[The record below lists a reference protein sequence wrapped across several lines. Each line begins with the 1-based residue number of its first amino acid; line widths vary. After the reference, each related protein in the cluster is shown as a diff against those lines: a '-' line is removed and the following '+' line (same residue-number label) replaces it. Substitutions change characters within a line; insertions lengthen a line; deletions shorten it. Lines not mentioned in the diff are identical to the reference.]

1 MPRNGEASHPCS
13 VGNPQALPRV
23 AKAVQGYV
31 VILVG
36 TSHPG
41 NAGAAARGAANFGAS
56 EVRFVAPRCDVKGKE
71 ALDRA
76 VHAKPLLESAT
87 VYPDLKSAL
96 AGTSLAVGT
105 TARSAK
111 APNHFLRKP
120 MDVRDFLATLK
131 DWDGKLAYVFGPEDT
146 GLHGSDVDLLDQL
159 VTIPTATYNSLN
171 LAHAVTLLC
180 YEHFRTVA
188 PSITPTRSLDPD
200 ALNALHQAWDD
211 LSHEVEN
218 RTWRKRTA
226 QGVFRKVIGR
236 SVPDTFEVH
245 NLIGVITN
253 ALKRFG
259 HPAYATKESEAVLK
273 ERGLRVAGK
282 GEEPEDDADDDA

>member
-105 TARSAK
+105 T
-111 APNHFLRKP
+111 
-120 MDVRDFLATLK
+120 
-131 DWDGKLAYVFGPEDT
+131 
-146 GLHGSDVDLLDQL
+146 
-159 VTIPTATYNSLN
+159 
-171 LAHAVTLLC
+171 
-180 YEHFRTVA
+180 
-188 PSITPTRSLDPD
+188 
-200 ALNALHQAWDD
+200 
-211 LSHEVEN
+211 
-218 RTWRKRTA
+218 
-226 QGVFRKVIGR
+226 
-236 SVPDTFEVH
+236 
-245 NLIGVITN
+245 
-253 ALKRFG
+253 
-259 HPAYATKESEAVLK
+259 
-273 ERGLRVAGK
+273 
-282 GEEPEDDADDDA
+282 